1 MKRNKSDTE
10 LKAKYIKVPLPMFR
24 LLIKDKR
31 KISDVIA
38 YGVYL
43 TAMAQK
49 VSIVNAALQLI
60 YVIRNPQNSNRRVE
74 IPTWLKV
81 CLTSLQGELGMADEE
96 PELNNGF
103 IKESTD
109 WVRYCPHTPDDE
121 DAQEIVLDYCR
132 NNTFF
137 ADNVVEFHALRQAA
151 EWFDFEYMKIDD
163 MIKVHNKYKELDNEP
178 FAYANI
184 QIMLDYLKDINNKT
198 EDDMACLL
206 MYMAY
211 KSIIGEKDIVRASNS
226 MVLARM
232 VGAKG
237 RDELEG
243 IVAKHPHAKKF

>member
-96 PELNNGF
+96 WP
-103 IKESTD
+103 IIH
-109 WVRYCPHTPDDE
+109 P
-121 DAQEIVLDYCR
+121 
-132 NNTFF
+132 
-137 ADNVVEFHALRQAA
+137 
-151 EWFDFEYMKIDD
+151 
-163 MIKVHNKYKELDNEP
+163 
-178 FAYANI
+178 
-184 QIMLDYLKDINNKT
+184 
-198 EDDMACLL
+198 CL
-206 MYMAY
+206 
-211 KSIIGEKDIVRASNS
+211 
-226 MVLARM
+226 
-232 VGAKG
+232 
-237 RDELEG
+237 
-243 IVAKHPHAKKF
+243 